1 MSGEG
6 GVQNPTDSCLK
17 LEKIVQIKMCFCK
30 QDGCLPNHR
39 QSMSKINRFFLKFLF
54 SISATNITVSDF
66 LAYRDAT
73 ALLSYNN
80 KI

>member
-1 MSGEG
+1 
-6 GVQNPTDSCLK
+6 
-17 LEKIVQIKMCFCK
+17 
-30 QDGCLPNHR
+30 
-39 QSMSKINRFFLKFLF
+39 MSKINEFFWNFF
-54 SISATNITVSDF
+54 SQSVTNITVSDF

>member
-17 LEKIVQIKMCFCK
+17 LEKIVQIKMSFCK

-39 QSMSKINRFFLKFLF
+39 QSMSKINGFYEISFLKEKQTYFRMF
-54 SISATNITVSDF
+54 
-66 LAYRDAT
+66 
-73 ALLSYNN
+73 
-80 KI
+80 